1 MMQTYDGDLDC
12 VVKEYQSKGK
22 KYVLNMHYDQVSLY
36 CEDFE
41 AD

>member
-12 VVKEYQSKGK
+12 VPKQRK